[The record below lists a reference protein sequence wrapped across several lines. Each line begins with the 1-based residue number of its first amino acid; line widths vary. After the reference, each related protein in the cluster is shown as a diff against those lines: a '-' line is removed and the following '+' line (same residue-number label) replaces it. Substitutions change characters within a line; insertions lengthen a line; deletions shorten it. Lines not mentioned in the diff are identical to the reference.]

1 LQNCKCKLQV
11 LLGSLRA
18 LYSDPFG
25 YFIVHTLL
33 EICVK
38 IWTSFFRRSYLHRSK
53 WLSDTSLSPGFQ
65 TSVLDPFCVKNA
77 FVKNLQS
84 FAPLEAPFNF
94 VVIRK
99 VIELRKH
106 DMRFVCRS
114 LQSFSLFFSEFTNG
128 VWNRK
133 ASFSPAVGVELRIVP
148 HHRVHSRLDLEPQ
161 HRREC

>member
-1 LQNCKCKLQV
+1 MIL
-11 LLGSLRA
+11 
-18 LYSDPFG
+18 SD
-25 YFIVHTLL
+25 ILWSIH
-33 EICVK
+33 CWNSASK
-38 IWTSFFRRSYLHRSK
+38 IWASFSGAATLHRSK

-65 TSVLDPFCVKNA
+65 TSVLDPLCVKNV

-84 FAPLEAPFNF
+84 LSPLEAPFNF

-106 DMRFVCRS
+106 DMWFVCRS